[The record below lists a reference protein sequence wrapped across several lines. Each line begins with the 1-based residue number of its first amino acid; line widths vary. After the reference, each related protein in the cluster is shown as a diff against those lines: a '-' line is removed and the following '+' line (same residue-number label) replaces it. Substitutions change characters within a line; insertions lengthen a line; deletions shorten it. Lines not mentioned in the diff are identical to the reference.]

1 MAKPLLSPV
10 VGYNHNVRYHGRI
23 FHVQSEDSGP
33 VIPRVFT
40 HLFYE
45 GTILVTRKHEY
56 EVSADEDLVRA
67 QMQNLHKAVMK
78 ELTRGEHDA
87 KIAAFF
93 ASRGLPAILPDASA
107 AEVAPVVAPALTQS
121 PSSSPS
127 SSTQRPPSVP
137 IASSHVTVSNGA
149 PGAVVVQ
156 GSGMVGPGGGGGGE
170 SRSPTRPGG
179 TRPQGIPRVT
189 QPVVKPAELKRP
201 PVVLSSSADGVV
213 VQRNVVIGVGGP
225 GGTPG
230 PTRPA
235 RIRPPV
241 PYVVREGSYVPASSS
256 NGGDGPP
263 SRTMASPQA
272 MTPSPAPVAG
282 KGGHAGI
289 TWDPQPVAVQPA
301 AAQPVAA
308 QPVAPIDRRGHTAP
322 AAERSFGN
330 ELVSDKSLDEV
341 ILEYLSDDSDTDE
354 S

>member
-1 MAKPLLSPV
+1 MAKPLRSPV

-33 VIPRVFT
+33 TIPRVFT
-40 HLFYE
+40 HLFYQ

-56 EVSADEDLVRA
+56 EISSDEDLVRV
-67 QMQNLHKAVMK
+67 QMQNLHKALMK
-78 ELTRGEHDA
+78 ELTRGDHDA

-93 ASRGLPAILPDASA
+93 AARGLPAILPDAPA
-107 AEVAPVVAPALTQS
+107 AEVAQTSAPAPVVATQS
-121 PSSSPS
+121 PSPAPS
-127 SSTQRPPSVP
+127 SLPQRPPSAP

-156 GSGMVGPGGGGGGE
+156 GSGMLGPGAAATGE
-170 SRSPTRPGG
+170 SRSITRPGG
-179 TRPQGIPRVT
+179 TRPQGIPRVA

-256 NGGDGPP
+256 GGSDGQPA
-263 SRTMASPQA
+263 RTVVPPQA

-289 TWDPQPVAVQPA
+289 TWDPQP
-301 AAQPVAA
+301 
-308 QPVAPIDRRGHTAP
+308 
-322 AAERSFGN
+322 
-330 ELVSDKSLDEV
+330 
-341 ILEYLSDDSDTDE
+341 
-354 S
+354 